1 MCFGSNIVETQT
13 RQELPPFI
21 EEAAKRLLSQT
32 EAITGPSVQ
41 YTPYGGERLAPL
53 TTEQQLARQAAIQ
66 QSQAFRPDLN
76 TARALGLQGTGGI
89 TGADIERFR
98 SPYIDNVMRTTLDEL
113 ERRNQISSQRLADQ
127 AVKSGAF
134 GGARFGVQQAESQR
148 NLRDVQARTAA
159 DINQRAFQQALG
171 QAQAQRQRE
180 SQAAGQFG
188 NIAGQQMQLGSQ
200 GIQGLLQAGQL
211 GQTQAQA
218 GRDIAFEDFQRQQN
232 FPFEQA
238 RFAAGILG
246 GMPQPVTTFTQQPTA
261 GTGQRLLGLGIA
273 GIGAAGQAGGFGNLF
288 GGFSDIRLKDNVKL
302 VGKSPS
308 NINIYTFNYK
318 GSDDT
323 YQGVMAQEVPWASSL
338 HDNGYLMVDY
348 SKTDVEFR
356 RLA

>member
-134 GGARFGVQQAESQR
+134 GGARFGVQQAEQER

-159 DINQRAFQQALG
+159 QLQEQSFRNALASAQNERARQLTGARTFGALG
-171 QAQAQRQRE
+171 
-180 SQAAGQFG
+180 GQEM
-188 NIAGQQMQLGSQ
+188 ALGRA
-200 GIQGLLQAGQL
+200 GIQGLMQAGQL
-211 GQTQAQA
+211 GQQQQQR
-218 GRDIAFEDFQRQQN
+218 GMDIAYGDFQRQLN

-238 RFAAGILG
+238 RFASGILAG
-246 GMPQPVTTFTQQPTA
+246 VPPPMTTFSQQPTA
-261 GTGQRLLGLGIA
+261 STAQQIGGLGM
-273 GIGAAGQAGGFGNLF
+273 AALGFGSLF
-288 GGFSDIRLKDNVKL
+288 
-302 VGKSPS
+302 
-308 NINIYTFNYK
+308 
-318 GSDDT
+318 
-323 YQGVMAQEVPWASSL
+323 
-338 HDNGYLMVDY
+338 
-348 SKTDVEFR
+348 
-356 RLA
+356 

>member
-134 GGARFGVQQAESQR
+134 GGARFGVQQAEQER

-159 DINQRAFQQALG
+159 QLQEQSFKNALASAQNERARQLTGARTFGALG
-171 QAQAQRQRE
+171 
-180 SQAAGQFG
+180 GQEM
-188 NIAGQQMQLGSQ
+188 ALGRQ
-200 GIQGLLQAGQL
+200 GIQGLMQAGQL
-211 GQTQAQA
+211 GQQQQQR
-218 GRDIAFEDFQRQQN
+218 GMDIAYGDFQRQLN

-238 RFAAGILG
+238 RFASGILAG
-246 GMPQPVTTFTQQPTA
+246 VPTQMTTFSQQPTA
-261 GTGQRLLGLGIA
+261 STAQQIGGLGM
-273 GIGAAGQAGGFGNLF
+273 AALGFGSLF
-288 GGFSDIRLKDNVKL
+288 
-302 VGKSPS
+302 
-308 NINIYTFNYK
+308 
-318 GSDDT
+318 
-323 YQGVMAQEVPWASSL
+323 
-338 HDNGYLMVDY
+338 
-348 SKTDVEFR
+348 
-356 RLA
+356 

>member
-134 GGARFGVQQAESQR
+134 GGARFGVQQAEQER

-159 DINQRAFQQALG
+159 QLQEQAFRNALATAQNERARQLTGARTFGALG
-171 QAQAQRQRE
+171 
-180 SQAAGQFG
+180 GQEM
-188 NIAGQQMQLGSQ
+188 ALGRQ
-200 GIQGLLQAGQL
+200 GIQGLMQAGQL
-211 GQTQAQA
+211 GQQQQQR
-218 GRDIAFEDFQRQQN
+218 GMDIAYGDFQRQLN

-238 RFAAGILG
+238 R
-246 GMPQPVTTFTQQPTA
+246 
-261 GTGQRLLGLGIA
+261 
-273 GIGAAGQAGGFGNLF
+273 
-288 GGFSDIRLKDNVKL
+288 S
-302 VGKSPS
+302 
-308 NINIYTFNYK
+308 
-318 GSDDT
+318 
-323 YQGVMAQEVPWASSL
+323 
-338 HDNGYLMVDY
+338 
-348 SKTDVEFR
+348 
-356 RLA
+356 

>member
-134 GGARFGVQQAESQR
+134 GGARFGVQQAEQER

-159 DINQRAFQQALG
+159 QLQEQSFRNALASAQNERARQLTGARTFGALG
-171 QAQAQRQRE
+171 
-180 SQAAGQFG
+180 GQEM
-188 NIAGQQMQLGSQ
+188 ALGRA
-200 GIQGLLQAGQL
+200 GIQGLMQAGQL
-211 GQTQAQA
+211 GQQQQQR
-218 GRDIAFEDFQRQQN
+218 GMDIAYGDFQRQLN

-238 RFAAGILG
+238 RFASGILAG
-246 GMPQPVTTFTQQPTA
+246 VPTPMTTFSQQPTA
-261 GTGQRLLGLGIA
+261 STAQQIGGLGM
-273 GIGAAGQAGGFGNLF
+273 AALGFGSLF
-288 GGFSDIRLKDNVKL
+288 
-302 VGKSPS
+302 
-308 NINIYTFNYK
+308 
-318 GSDDT
+318 
-323 YQGVMAQEVPWASSL
+323 
-338 HDNGYLMVDY
+338 
-348 SKTDVEFR
+348 
-356 RLA
+356 

>member
-134 GGARFGVQQAESQR
+134 GGARFGVQQAEQER
-148 NLRDVQARTAA
+148 NLQQQQARTATQLA
-159 DINQRAFQQALG
+159 QQNYDQALRA
-171 QAQAQRQRE
+171 AQAQKAQQL
-180 SQAAGQFG
+180 SGAGAFGTLAGQG
-188 NIAGQQMQLGSQ
+188 MQLG
-200 GIQGLLQAGQL
+200 
-211 GQTQAQA
+211 
-218 GRDIAFEDFQRQQN
+218 QQ
-232 FPFEQA
+232 
-238 RFAAGILG
+238 
-246 GMPQPVTTFTQQPTA
+246 
-261 GTGQRLLGLGIA
+261 GIA
-273 GIGAAGQAGGFGNLF
+273 GLRDAGLLGQQQLQRGMDIAYQDFLRQQQFPYTQAATLGNLLSGVPAAQMVTGYSQQPGPSMAQQLAGLGAAAVGLGNL
-288 GGFSDIRLKDNVKL
+288 
-302 VGKSPS
+302 
-308 NINIYTFNYK
+308 
-318 GSDDT
+318 
-323 YQGVMAQEVPWASSL
+323 
-338 HDNGYLMVDY
+338 
-348 SKTDVEFR
+348 
-356 RLA
+356 

>member
-1 MCFGSNIVETQT
+1 MCFGSKIVETQT
-13 RQELPPFI
+13 RQELPEFI
-21 EEAAKRLLSQT
+21 QKEAER
-32 EAITGPSVQ
+32 ITGLSRALTDQGRRYV
-41 YTPYGGERLAPL
+41 PYGGERLAPL
-53 TTEQQLARQAAIQ
+53 TTEQQLARQASIQ
-66 QSQAFRPDLN
+66 QAGAFGPDLQ
-76 TARALGLQGTGGI
+76 RSRQFALGAAAPITAQEIQRFQSPFTQAVLQ
-89 TGADIERFR
+89 
-98 SPYIDNVMRTTLDEL
+98 TTLDEL
-113 ERRNQISSQRLADQ
+113 DRRQQIADQRLSDQ
-127 AVKSGAF
+127 AVRSGAF

-200 GIQGLLQAGQL
+200 GIQGLLQSGQL

-218 GRDIAFEDFQRQQN
+218 GRDIAFEDFQRQQQ
-232 FPFEQA
+232 FPYAQA
-238 RFAAGILG
+238 QYAAGILG
-246 GMPQPVTTFTQQPTA
+246 GMPQPMTTDSQQPTA

-288 GGFSDIRLKDNVKL
+288 GGFSDVRLKDNIKL

-308 NINIYTFNYK
+308 NINIYSFNYK

-338 HDNGYLMVDY
+338 HNNGYLMVDY

>member
-1 MCFGSNIVETQT
+1 MCFGSKIVETQT
-13 RQELPPFI
+13 RQELPEFI
-21 EEAAKRLLSQT
+21 QKEAER
-32 EAITGPSVQ
+32 ITGLSRALTDQGRRYV
-41 YTPYGGERLAPL
+41 PYGGERLAPL
-53 TTEQQLARQAAIQ
+53 TQEQQLARQAAVQQAGAFGPDLQRSRAFAMRGASPITAQEIQ
-66 QSQAFRPDLN
+66 QFQSPFTQAV
-76 TARALGLQGTGGI
+76 LQ
-89 TGADIERFR
+89 
-98 SPYIDNVMRTTLDEL
+98 TTLDEL
-113 ERRNQISSQRLADQ
+113 DRRQQIADQRLADQ
-127 AVKSGAF
+127 AVRSGAF
-134 GGARFGVQQAESQR
+134 GGARFGVQKAESER
-148 NLRDVQARTAA
+148 NLRDIQAKTAA
-159 DINQRAFQQALG
+159 DINQRAFQQALQ

-288 GGFSDIRLKDNVKL
+288 GGFSDIRLKDNIKL

>member
-134 GGARFGVQQAESQR
+134 GGARFGVQQAEQER

-159 DINQRAFQQALG
+159 QLQEQAFRNALATAQNERARQLTGARTFGALG
-171 QAQAQRQRE
+171 
-180 SQAAGQFG
+180 GQEM
-188 NIAGQQMQLGSQ
+188 ALGRQ
-200 GIQGLLQAGQL
+200 GIQGLMQAGQL
-211 GQTQAQA
+211 GQQQQQR
-218 GRDIAFEDFQRQQN
+218 GMDIAYGDFQRQLN

-238 RFAAGILG
+238 RFASCILAGVPTP
-246 GMPQPVTTFTQQPTA
+246 MTTFSQQPTA
-261 GTGQRLLGLGIA
+261 SAAQQIGGLGM
-273 GIGAAGQAGGFGNLF
+273 AALGFGSLF
-288 GGFSDIRLKDNVKL
+288 
-302 VGKSPS
+302 
-308 NINIYTFNYK
+308 
-318 GSDDT
+318 
-323 YQGVMAQEVPWASSL
+323 
-338 HDNGYLMVDY
+338 
-348 SKTDVEFR
+348 
-356 RLA
+356 

>member
-1 MCFGSNIVETQT
+1 MCFGSKIVETST
-13 RQELPPFI
+13 RQELPEFI
-21 EEAAKRLLSQT
+21 QKEAER
-32 EAITGPSVQ
+32 ITGLSRALTDQGRQ
-41 YTPYGGERLAPL
+41 YVPYGGERLAPL
-53 TTEQQLARQAAIQ
+53 TQEQQLARQAAVQQAGAFGPDLQRSRAFAMRGASPITAQEIQ
-66 QSQAFRPDLN
+66 QFQSPFTQAV
-76 TARALGLQGTGGI
+76 LQ
-89 TGADIERFR
+89 
-98 SPYIDNVMRTTLDEL
+98 TTLDEL
-113 ERRNQISSQRLADQ
+113 DRRQQIADQRLADQ
-127 AVKSGAF
+127 AVRSGAF
-134 GGARFGVQQAESQR
+134 GGSRFGVQQAESQR

-159 DINQRAFQQALG
+159 DINQRAFQQALQ

-188 NIAGQQMQLGSQ
+188 NIAGQQMQLGSA

-246 GMPQPVTTFTQQPTA
+246 GMPQPVTTFQQTPTA

-288 GGFSDIRLKDNVKL
+288 SDIRLKDNVKL
-302 VGKSPS
+302 IDKSPS
-308 NINIYTFNYK
+308 NINIYSFNYK

>member
-134 GGARFGVQQAESQR
+134 GGARFGVQQAEQER

-159 DINQRAFQQALG
+159 QLQEQAFRNALASAQNERARQLTGARTFGALG
-171 QAQAQRQRE
+171 
-180 SQAAGQFG
+180 GQEM
-188 NIAGQQMQLGSQ
+188 ALGRQ
-200 GIQGLLQAGQL
+200 GIQGLMQAGQL
-211 GQTQAQA
+211 GQQQQQR
-218 GRDIAFEDFQRQQN
+218 GMDIAYGDFQRQLN

-238 RFAAGILG
+238 RFASGILAG
-246 GMPQPVTTFTQQPTA
+246 VPIPMTTFSQQPTA
-261 GTGQRLLGLGIA
+261 STAQQIGGLGIA
-273 GIGAAGQAGGFGNLF
+273 ALGFGSLF
-288 GGFSDIRLKDNVKL
+288 
-302 VGKSPS
+302 
-308 NINIYTFNYK
+308 
-318 GSDDT
+318 
-323 YQGVMAQEVPWASSL
+323 
-338 HDNGYLMVDY
+338 
-348 SKTDVEFR
+348 
-356 RLA
+356 